1 MEEDNFYTSSERL
14 IKPTEKQ
21 QEKAQAEKMAFERE
35 RPIIAAVINYLK
47 DEIAYR
53 EKIDSIEEAKDPTK
67 FMIEVNTN
75 KQVCSVLRRSL
86 RGLEAKVKKFDKP
99 KKQVAPDE
107 PPKLPSVAYQ
117 GLSRPERIDA

>member
-99 KKQVAPDE
+99 KK
-107 PPKLPSVAYQ
+107 
-117 GLSRPERIDA
+117 